1 MLSFLRAF
9 VLLLYLLSVAAC
21 VSAGH
26 PDAIRIGHATGAG
39 DARIVYEDRH
49 TAGPGPVFVLVHG
62 WNCDR
67 SYWRA
72 QLDSLAEGGRV
83 VAIDLGG
90 HGESGAGRADWSI
103 EAFGQ
108 DVAAVVDHLNI
119 TNAVLVGHSMGGP
132 VVLEAAARLDGRV
145 LGVVG
150 VDTFQDID
158 APPPPDLETRL
169 DEFRRDFAGSVAGLM
184 PYFFTPA
191 ADPALRDRV
200 EADMILAPP
209 EISLPALEGLM
220 RYDAGSAIA
229 RLRMPAATINGD
241 KIPTDV
247 AALRKAKPGFEVI
260 ILEDTGH
267 FLMMERPAAFDRE
280 LRRIVDRW
288 SSIAAD

>member
-1 MLSFLRAF
+1 MSFRKSLIPPLF
-9 VLLLYLLSVAAC
+9 LLSAAAC

-26 PDAIRIGHATGAG
+26 PDTIRIGHATGAG
-39 DARIVYEDRH
+39 DVRIVYEERNA
-49 TAGPGPVFVLVHG
+49 AGPGPVFVLVHG

-67 SYWRA
+67 GYWRA
-72 QLDSLAEGGRV
+72 QLDSLAEGARL

-90 HGESGAGRADWSI
+90 HGESGTGRADWSI
-103 EAFGQ
+103 AAFGQ
-108 DVAAVVDHLNI
+108 DVAAVVDRLNI

-158 APPPPDLETRL
+158 APPPPDLETML
-169 DEFRRDFAGSVAGLM
+169 EAFRRDYAGSVAGLM
-184 PYFFTPA
+184 PYYFTPGT
-191 ADPALRDRV
+191 DPALRDRV

-209 EISLPALEGLM
+209 EVSLPALEGLV
-220 RYDAGSAIA
+220 RYDAGPAIA
-229 RLRMPAATINGD
+229 RLRVPAATINGD
-241 KIPTDV
+241 RIPTDV
-247 AALRKAKPGFEVI
+247 PALRKAKPGFEVT

-267 FLMMERPAAFDRE
+267 FLMMERPAAFERE